1 MKAGRENDRILLRF
15 GRVDVDMLRRLL
27 ASIIRHYVIKPDEI
41 NPRVAAVW
49 YSTRGCAAARMTDE
63 QTREWV
69 ETLHQMKT
77 ANLDALRGW
86 RRKLVP
92 HPTRAVRLDL
102 TDEEA
107 HTLMIALNDHRL
119 MCAARYDLGEEEMDV
134 RTLTQFL
141 SLKPRRQAA
150 LVEIGFLAGIIEAIL
165 ALLPGNY
172 GDWPAHAGQSD
183 E

>member
-1 MKAGRENDRILLRF
+1 MKAGRENDRIVLSFALLE
-15 GRVDVDMLRRLL
+15 VEMLRRALS
-27 ASIIRHYVIKPDEI
+27 SIIRNYRIKPAEI
-41 NPRVAAVW
+41 NPRVAGAW
-49 YSTRGCAAARMTDE
+49 YSTRGCAAAGMTDE
-63 QTREWV
+63 QTREWI
-69 ETLHQMKT
+69 ETLHEMKT

-92 HPTRAVRLDL
+92 APGKSARLEL

-119 MCAARYDLGEEEMDV
+119 MRAARYDLGEEEMNV
-134 RTLTQFL
+134 RTLTQFM

-150 LVEIGFLAGIIEAIL
+150 LVEISFLAGIIEAIL

-172 GDWPAHAGQSD
+172 GDWTVYAQ
-183 E
+183 